1 MGRDSKG
8 KAERRIVPK
17 AIERALAKDV
27 AMLRCLAGLAAM
39 DAGVEASE
47 WAAGKFF
54 CRQARKTQ
62 SNQIKPMLM

>member
-1 MGRDSKG
+1 MKG

-54 CRQARKTQ
+54 CKQAHKHTRQ
-62 SNQIKPMLM
+62 SNPIKPILM

>member
-1 MGRDSKG
+1 M
-8 KAERRIVPK
+8 PK

-54 CRQARKTQ
+54 CKQAHKTHKKIK
-62 SNQIKPMLM
+62 SNQTNPHVI

>member
-1 MGRDSKG
+1 
-8 KAERRIVPK
+8 VPK

-54 CRQARKTQ
+54 CKQARKVHKTIR
-62 SNQIKPMLM
+62 QIKPILM